1 MEKSNEWTIITLVCL
16 FITFFFIHFQTVFC
30 VRVFFSSFFL
40 SFIIIFPVCR
50 WHCVCVLDA
59 WHCGER
65 HYIIFSN
72 SIAVC
77 NTHTKYIII
86 CILLLFSFHHY
97 CRRLSFFSS
106 YRLTFSFYTF
116 VWLRF
121 IIWRALLAGAFFFFV
136 SSVYVSYPTFLL
148 VYFYVRP
155 FVLLYCFFCRRF
167 FRHFFP
173 FLLLVFRAIF
183 PKQTNGI
190 CMWRAHFTVIR
201 IKI

>member
-121 IIWRALLAGAFFFFV
+121 IIWRYGGRFYFLRFLGVRFISDIFTCVLLCSTICVALLLFLSTFFSTLF
-136 SSVYVSYPTFLL
+136 SFLAS
-148 VYFYVRP
+148 
-155 FVLLYCFFCRRF
+155 RF
-167 FRHFFP
+167 SCHFP
-173 FLLLVFRAIF
+173 
-183 PKQTNGI
+183 
-190 CMWRAHFTVIR
+190 
-201 IKI
+201 